1 MSLNP
6 KELKL
11 QAQQALGVQN
21 DDPRRLTVLHEGV
34 ILGAG
39 LLLAVLDL
47 CLGLLV
53 DQAGGL
59 GSLGIRSALST
70 AVTFLDLVA
79 DLLSPFWSFGI
90 VAVALAFAQSQQARG
105 STLLGGFH
113 RFGPVLRLLILEAL
127 MIAGILIGIVYAGS
141 MITVLLPP
149 SPELESFISDNYA
162 AFMENPEAVI
172 AQMPVQLMVSTLLV
186 PMLLISALCLAVLIP
201 LLYKL
206 ALCQYAV
213 LDKPGTGALAAIS
226 FSMRKMKGKCLAF
239 FKLDLS
245 FWWYYA
251 LVFLLG
257 GVQSLDILLPQLGVT
272 LPVSQEV
279 ARLILYALSGA
290 GTLTLAWFVGPKVIT
305 TYANA
310 YVTLRDE

>member
-11 QAQQALGVQN
+11 QAQQALGMQSS
-21 DDPRRLTVLHEGV
+21 DPRRLIVLHEGV

-39 LLLAVLDL
+39 LLLAALNL
-47 CLGLLV
+47 CVGLLI

-70 AVTFLDLVA
+70 AVAFLDLVVN
-79 DLLSPFWSFGI
+79 LLMPFWSFGL
-90 VAVALAFAQSQQARG
+90 VSVALAFAQSRQAQG
-105 STLLGGFH
+105 NTLLDGF
-113 RFGPVLRLLILEAL
+113 RRCGPVLRLLILEVLIVIGILLGIMHAGSLITALFLMTPELKAFIMASQEAL
-127 MIAGILIGIVYAGS
+127 MQDPAAVMAQIPTQLILN
-141 MITVLLPP
+141 M
-149 SPELESFISDNYA
+149 
-162 AFMENPEAVI
+162 
-172 AQMPVQLMVSTLLV
+172 LV
-186 PMLLISALCLAVLIP
+186 PMLIILVLCFVVLIF
-201 LLYKL
+201 LSYRLR
-206 ALCQYAV
+206 LCQYAV
-213 LDKPGTGALAAIS
+213 MDVPDAGALAALS

-251 LVFLLG
+251 LIFLLG

-290 GTLTLAWFVGPKVIT
+290 GSLALAWFFGPKVIT

-310 YVTLRDE
+310 YVAIRDE